1 MAHMFDKII
10 VVKNFKVENTF
21 CVLLHFPPKAPYPL
35 CATLVMSFDSVASK
49 QISKKKILSSIS
61 VKTEKKLD
69 FTFVFHF
76 YTTLFKKHPKCSFV
90 HFLVSSSVVLRQH
103 QILTL
108 KRSIPKSSKKVHHKK
123 IMFFG

>member
-76 YTTLFKKHPKCSFV
+76 YTTLFKKHV
-90 HFLVSSSVVLRQH
+90 ILRQH